1 MTRRSW
7 VSKLAP
13 TGVVGITACLL
24 AACGTDIEPRGDL
37 KPGST
42 CDQQFG
48 AAKVNALF
56 SAINSGDVSAAE
68 QHFPQDGH
76 GEFRIQ
82 PILEL
87 APSIVR
93 SVEAGRPLAD
103 NDADTATNRAEVGQ
117 LVSAL
122 SGLHFVFTAPLE
134 GKAGTVEH
142 TSLQETIRVR
152 EVDFGPVL
160 WKATGPLLER
170 YGKKGISGGGK
181 IAVACDTGH
190 IIRVTLGASTIE
202 S

>member
-7 VSKLAP
+7 ISNLAP

-42 CDQQFG
+42 CGQQFG

-56 SAINSGDVSAAE
+56 SAINLRDVSAAE
-68 QHFPQDGH
+68 QLFPQDGH

-93 SVEAGRPLAD
+93 SVETGRPLAD

-142 TSLQETIRVR
+142 VSAQETIRVR
-152 EVDFGPVL
+152 EVDFGPVA